1 MNHYRI
7 TITEKYQLINHLMDW
22 LTNISGE
29 HLADYLIIAGGGQ
42 SLAPADSGVLS
53 VTACSGQSVSLTCQ
67 GRGEISLVRA
77 VWGRFSLAICNSGV
91 RGDFIHMLKSTTCG
105 DTVTPL
111 NILSIQ
117 CQGQTQCQV
126 NADNTV
132 FGDPCPGVQE
142 FLEVQY
148 ECLEPPKLERPEF
161 ADKKIAN
168 LWADEKNINIEQI
181 ILEELSVSNDHQ
193 NRIPITEPNFPE
205 AVGRRGEADFSWRL
219 RSEETRLVWI
229 VGTACILMLPLILLL
244 TVMILKTN
252 NKKKT
257 TCHIQ
262 HLAKPNMMFCRLESG
277 AGSITRKFSSE
288 PSLVAHNCL
297 LDSSTSLLRY
307 S

>member
-1 MNHYRI
+1 M
-7 TITEKYQLINHLMDW
+7 
-22 LTNISGE
+22 
-29 HLADYLIIAGGGQ
+29 
-42 SLAPADSGVLS
+42 APADSGVLS

-126 NADNTV
+126 KADNTV

-168 LWADEKNINIEQI
+168 LWADEKNINIE
-181 ILEELSVSNDHQ
+181 
-193 NRIPITEPNFPE
+193 
-205 AVGRRGEADFSWRL
+205 
-219 RSEETRLVWI
+219 
-229 VGTACILMLPLILLL
+229 PLIDPWTGVRLF
-244 TVMILKTN
+244 
-252 NKKKT
+252 
-257 TCHIQ
+257 HI
-262 HLAKPNMMFCRLESG
+262 AS
-277 AGSITRKFSSE
+277 
-288 PSLVAHNCL
+288 HNL
-297 LDSSTSLLRY
+297 YDSSIMTRNVEAGFTWFMKIQRAIYKSYASLA
-307 S
+307 SAIQ